1 MRQALFPFTFS
12 KLTNM
17 YTRTSAVWIMAI
29 FFCAFVA
36 LVTNACKKDDEVD
49 CSKVTGATFTT
60 NSGKMHAIIASKCT
74 NGNCHNVGNDGAQH
88 WAYYAEYDS
97 LTTHFDHMYEAVIIE
112 KEMPQA
118 GSPQLTQDELDAFE
132 CWKQAG
138 FPE

>member
-1 MRQALFPFTFS
+1 MLIKTSTVWTTAILLF
-12 KLTNM
+12 
-17 YTRTSAVWIMAI
+17 I
-29 FFCAFVA
+29 FVA
-36 LVTNACKKDDEVD
+36 LVTNACKKDDKLD
-49 CSKVTGATFTT
+49 CSKVIGATFSS
-60 NSGKMHAIIASKCT
+60 NSGKMQAILTNKCT

-97 LTTHFDHMYEAVIIE
+97 LTPHFDHMYEAVIIE

-138 FPE
+138 FPK